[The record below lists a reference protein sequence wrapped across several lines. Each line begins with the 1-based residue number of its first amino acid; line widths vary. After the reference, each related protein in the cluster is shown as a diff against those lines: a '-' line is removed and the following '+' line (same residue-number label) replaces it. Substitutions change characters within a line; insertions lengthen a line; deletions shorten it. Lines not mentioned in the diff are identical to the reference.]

1 MPSTRFVNGP
11 VFLPRGRLANRLNHR
26 LPTRSPGDRLSSGL
40 SVLDRLNAPIS
51 RRLDGCVVFLRLP
64 RGLSGFVRFRLS
76 RRLGGLVLCGLSG
89 SALPSLSGG
98 MDIRLVCVSSNGLL
112 ANRSRRGS
120 SIWVSGELV
129 GYRLL
134 VYRLVVAG
142 SLVDGLGVYWCTM
155 GSFLRRPAVHERMA
169 RELPLVDRF

>member
-1 MPSTRFVNGP
+1 M
-11 VFLPRGRLANRLNHR
+11 
-26 LPTRSPGDRLSSGL
+26 
-40 SVLDRLNAPIS
+40 
-51 RRLDGCVVFLRLP
+51 
-64 RGLSGFVRFRLS
+64 
-76 RRLGGLVLCGLSG
+76 LCGLSG
-89 SALPSLSGG
+89 SALPSLSGRL
-98 MDIRLVCVSSNGLL
+98 DIRLVCVPSNGLL

-155 GSFLRRPAVHERMA
+155 GGFLRRPAVHERMA
-169 RELPLVDRF
+169 HELPLVDRF